1 MLLWT
6 DDFRELEACQHIL
19 IHLNQETWT
28 RGSDSDAFAHE
39 VCDAMRAGV
48 HRLLV
53 HEVRGARINDEARM
67 GCSFEHLIETT
78 RDYLKK
84 AGQLYSAEIAMNLL
98 GGEWRES
105 VSGSRAVDE
114 LDVDEV
120 VGRVDEAAVQRGGLV
135 APVSVPPALTHL
147 PTARLCA
154 LVADCS
160 HEAEFR
166 MSDRDAKETFPRR
179 PVKNRLLGCH

>member
-6 DDFRELEACQHIL
+6 EDFRELEACQHIL

-53 HEVRGARINDEARM
+53 HEVRGARLDDEARM
-67 GCSFEHLIETT
+67 GCSFEHLIATT
-78 RDYLKK
+78 RDYLKT
-84 AGQLYSAEIAMNLL
+84 AGKLYRTEIAMNLL

-105 VSGSRAVDE
+105 
-114 LDVDEV
+114 
-120 VGRVDEAAVQRGGLV
+120 GLV
-135 APVSVPPALTHL
+135 MLL
-147 PTARLCA
+147 PREQ
-154 LVADCS
+154 V
-160 HEAEFR
+160 
-166 MSDRDAKETFPRR
+166 
-179 PVKNRLLGCH
+179 